1 MVIAARLTN
10 SPQVALEQMIGD
22 MSKGRF
28 ITIEGVEG
36 VGKSTNIALIES
48 LLDTQGIRHITTR
61 EPGGTHL
68 SEKIRTLL
76 LDKND
81 SNMCDMTELLLMFA
95 ARSQHV
101 QELIKPA
108 LENGIWVICDRFT
121 DSSYAYQGAG
131 RGLGEDLVAG
141 LEKIALADFRPDLT
155 LLLDL
160 PVEVGL
166 ERAKT
171 RGEFDRIESAGI
183 EFFTRVRECF
193 LDRAAQSDRF
203 RVVDANQSLTR
214 VQAQISKIIQTCIGD
229 WQP

>member
-1 MVIAARLTN
+1 
-10 SPQVALEQMIGD
+10 

-36 VGKSTNIALIES
+36 VGKSTNIELIES
-48 LLDTQGIRHITTR
+48 LLDARGISHITTR
-61 EPGGTHL
+61 EPGGTQL
-68 SEKIRTLL
+68 SEKVRTLL
-76 LDKND
+76 LDKHD

-95 ARSQHV
+95 ARTQHV

-108 LENGIWVICDRFT
+108 LENGDWVICDRFT

-131 RGLGEDLVAG
+131 REMGKDPVAV
-141 LEKIALADFRPDLT
+141 LEKIALADFRPDMT

-160 PVEVGL
+160 PVAVGL
-166 ERAKT
+166 ERAKI

-183 EFFTRVRECF
+183 EFFIRVRQCF

-203 RVVDANQSLTR
+203 RVIDANQSLDK
-214 VQAQISKIIQTCIGD
+214 VQAQISKIVQTCIRD
-229 WQP
+229 WQE